1 MHKILKTNM
10 IELVSE
16 YLFAHGDL
24 LGHCSHTWKITLLSL
39 FGILPPSCY
48 CSPEA
53 SILPSIEFSKGAH
66 LDVARPENLN
76 PIEGRVRA
84 MPA

>member
-10 IELVSE
+10 IERVSE
-16 YLFAHGDL
+16 YLFAHGNL
-24 LGHCSHTWKITLLSL
+24 LGHCYHTWKITILRL
-39 FGILPPSCY
+39 FGILPPSFY
-48 CSPEA
+48 FSPEA
-53 SILPSIEFSKGAH
+53 SILPSVEFSKGAH
-66 LDVARPENLN
+66 LDVAGPENLN